1 MKKKVLIIL
10 VCFVGIFLSFMYFV
24 EKKEETLSL
33 SSGPA
38 GSEILMSRVD
48 KALTLADIVIS
59 AGESNLS
66 SLDDE
71 ARQDVQSIIKE
82 VQKKHQELLD
92 VRIKISPDSNNEIL
106 QKLEEKVGA
115 LETEL
120 EPLVR

>member
-1 MKKKVLIIL
+1 
-10 VCFVGIFLSFMYFV
+10 
-24 EKKEETLSL
+24 
-33 SSGPA
+33 
-38 GSEILMSRVD
+38 MSRVD

-82 VQKKHQELLD
+82 VQKKRQELLD